1 MATLNPFTGNAAAL
15 SAIPE
20 ELQPQFQQA
29 NTQQKM
35 AELLLAQGMQG
46 QPQGQMISGHYVAPS
61 WSQQL
66 APIANQMLGLYAGS
80 QAEKGVNEY
89 AKALRSL
96 KSKEEEGIIQ
106 AMTPKPARAEEMAG
120 PAYKGVIPS
129 IQYPAQEPNYFDVA
143 RLIKNSQTGAGKEY
157 LPEVIKKMNPESP
170 TSVLEYQ
177 YAQKNPAY
185 STWIGEQAKLKSPK
199 TVFNISDIM
208 GKDIGQVKDILEQGR
223 TQVQSGELAL
233 GAANKLDQAIK
244 SGNLNVGPTAN
255 VGQYLGQL
263 GDSLGFVNQKGQE
276 KLVNTRQ
283 ALQGLAQMWA
293 SERGQAKGQGT
304 LTEGEN
310 ALYGK
315 IASGNL
321 NEISIPELK
330 YMVESTKNKGN
341 YYRSEYENKL
351 NVLRKNPKFA
361 DVIPLY
367 EVGSMPA
374 VQWNTGGS
382 KSPLV
387 NEALGIVRGNQAGG
401 SQ

>member
-1 MATLNPFTGNAAAL
+1 MALNPYTGNSAAL
-15 SAIPE
+15 SAAPD
-20 ELQPQFQQA
+20 ELQPQLQQA
-29 NTQQKM
+29 GTQQRM
-35 AELLLAQGMQG
+35 AELLMAQAMQG

-66 APIANQMLGLYAGS
+66 APIANQALGLYAGY
-80 QAEKGVNEY
+80 QAEKGMSDY

-129 IQYPAQEPNYFDVA
+129 MQYPAQDPNYFDVA

-170 TSVLEYQ
+170 TSVLEFKE
-177 YAQKNPAY
+177 AEKNPRFANY
-185 STWIGEQAKLKSPK
+185 QREQANLKAPK
-199 TVFNISDIM
+199 NTFNISDIM
-208 GKDIGQVKDILEQGR
+208 GKDIGQVKDILMAGQS
-223 TQVQSGELAL
+223 QVQAGEMSLN
-233 GAANKLDQAIK
+233 AANKIDQAIK

-255 VGQYLGQL
+255 VGQYMGQL

-293 SERGQAKGQGT
+293 SSRSQAKGQGT
-304 LTEGEN
+304 MTEGESQ
-310 ALYGK
+310 LYGK
-315 IASGNL
+315 ISSGEL
-321 NEISIPELK
+321 DKISIPELK
-330 YMVESTKNKGN
+330 YMVESTKNQGN

-361 DVIPLY
+361 DIIPLY
-367 EVGSMPA
+367 EVGSMPN
-374 VQWNTGGS
+374 VQWNSGAGNS
-382 KSPLV
+382 Q
-387 NEALGIVRGNQAGG
+387 NINNALSIVRGNQGG
-401 SQ
+401 ANK